1 MVQFGADLQWV
12 SAFPTEEEVL
22 FPPLTVSSAKAPW
35 PPGCAAFLPA
45 FLMTGLN
52 LHDVCSLQYLQPTG
66 RVQLI
71 SAGDNSFKVVE
82 VTPHIP

>member
-1 MVQFGADLQWV
+1 MV
-12 SAFPTEEEVL
+12 PY
-22 FPPLTVSSAKAPW
+22 
-35 PPGCAAFLPA
+35 CAAFLPA
-45 FLMTGLN
+45 FLMTRLA